1 MAPQRSSGKQRPAA
15 GDTESPTQPT
25 QSLSQSPNDTDAA
38 KQALNLRLRLDLPPI
53 SDVHHAFKDMLSKQK
68 STIEAVANS
77 GGFELRVGT
86 ICSGTEAPIFALK
99 LIKDISKLLNHGCD
113 FIEFSHLFSVENEP
127 FKQAYI
133 SRNAPGSIVFR
144 DVVDFADR
152 DATAAPTILGD
163 HCDIPRD
170 IDLLV
175 AGTSCVDFSSLNSQK
190 TNNVKLMSRG
200 TTLFKEWKASD
211 QNEANKK
218 AKSAPPLREDFFDEF
233 RDWLDGITPTQ
244 IQAAK
249 CGESSLTFLSTL
261 CYIKNHRPKLII
273 LENVCNAPWDA
284 VCGLYLPG
292 VGYAA
297 THVSVDTKD
306 YYIPQTRNRGYVVA
320 VDRQVFGDSANHIIK
335 EWETQLVGLKRAS
348 STPLQH
354 WLLSPNDPLTL
365 RARQDESEKT
375 IANSLRP
382 RQESDWGRSK
392 KRHRRVRRLLGLGKG
407 RPMTAWGLAGCESP
421 YDRLDKLFIKSQ
433 NSRALDCVDIYYLQ
447 CLHGKFDISANDAR
461 IPSYHNLLGQNVA
474 TQWDIRFKSQI
485 FDLSQNVDRGQI
497 GRNFGITG
505 CLTPRGINLITDQG
519 RILSGFEALNLQ
531 GLPLR
536 DLDLTRESQD
546 ELRDLAGNAMSTTVV
561 GAALFSLLLA
571 IHRHCSDIEPPP
583 LKIITTVNQSISPY
597 QPLYRPSFVASEPGW
612 DSAPGS
618 FCSVQTI
625 LNIFRRCRR
634 YCYCNGGAK
643 YSTNELVRCKICDFI
658 RCTSCAGNPKH
669 QFGPPWSMEAPIM
682 NDTAPPEF
690 MQHFPTALTSIISDT
705 IVRIPSRPYSEVPE
719 LQSRFLDSLR
729 SAIFYYTRALISETV
744 TICYSAK
751 DGECNFDL
759 RAVISDTA
767 ITWYL
772 FLDPWSTCGQLVCKA
787 LGMPP
792 AHMLRPF
799 GRVRVCPSAKEFI
812 PAQNAWEFW
821 VFGEVSLDVELTN
834 NNGSI
839 HIANVSCAN
848 LPAAIRDDVQSII
861 GIYDHY
867 PDCDAAENSL
877 HVGRQRPRLYLFK
890 DPTKTGA
897 PEEDCYIISDQCR
910 LLEKHEFRD
919 FRLRFLPNWT
929 PQTNFSRTKLLID
942 GYWEGVVTTPTQVE
956 AIFETPLVRFMKEVG
971 SRAVPSGSE
980 LQLNDAHHKI
990 RTLASVCIHSN
1001 MVDETYMTLSK
1012 YEGMDPDSWAI
1023 VSRSDYSALFD
1034 LLAPININLSGI
1046 EFSVHQMTIERCR
1059 RCCPV
1064 LPKIHWME
1072 RAGAET
1078 KTTARSV
1085 REPYSISSDIHAYE
1099 KELRGSGEPLR
1110 IAINIKDSN
1119 DKNGWK
1125 DVSANYEVNVDLL
1138 RHRAAD
1144 HLLRLNCPDEALEV
1158 KTTVTVKRGS
1168 LNIPNLR
1175 FTSFK
1180 NSLQRLSGNGI
1191 VKSHAV
1197 FIDGYN
1203 LTEQQ
1208 NISLEW
1214 MLRKELNP
1222 PIFTEREIE
1231 ECRFDALSL
1240 RVLAVA
1246 ERDISRPGGIL
1257 ADDVG
1262 YGKTVISLALMQVQ
1276 QDFDR
1281 ERYLLE
1287 RQENSRDTS
1296 ALAASLVLAPKHLV
1310 DQWAAEAAKFLGW
1323 REPDVLVIKSS
1334 RKLRDVL
1341 KKAEPDA
1348 MTAPPQAKKA
1358 RTARTST
1365 TIFDK
1370 LHAARL
1376 IIVSTAV
1383 FDDLYYTWLGKY
1395 AGSLAH
1401 PKAIPRTSAM
1411 KDTANPN
1418 VLGAFQDWYEDATM
1432 YARRHLSGFNPSIF
1446 NRDRLEMI
1454 EQRHRNLQDTWRDVV
1469 ADYYDAS
1476 TRLGCQTTRNDAT
1489 GELVNGK
1496 EEGTTVDREY
1506 NNEARA
1512 NPLTEEDFMAD
1523 QFVHPLEV
1531 FSFSRIIYDE
1541 FSYEN
1546 FCVAQFVK
1554 NARAHAKW
1562 VLSATPPTSNVK
1574 AVCDIGQLLGIHVAR
1589 PVKLRPGLP
1598 LITEGPALLRQN
1610 PTEKQL
1616 SYGKLYTDESVC
1628 DRVETAHNFLR
1639 HFASANPFDEKGMGK
1654 IEVHER
1660 VICSNM
1666 TRFEL
1671 AKYLDL
1677 QRDLRNSE
1685 LDFSKLLKRCQ
1696 LDSETINEFPEEG
1709 GSRAGIALAWLASID
1724 CADDEGGDVVS
1735 FRLSRDRSLREA
1747 QERLKFV
1754 TNVAVWLALRRFQE
1768 LEIANVQEETIKPNE
1783 TATQYIQELTWH
1795 IEAILDSS
1803 TDDFNGADGLNAVAD
1818 SIDAEQFADCSQ
1830 WFASADPGTRASEPY
1845 YKGLFTRLSKQI
1857 PAGVWVAYFELS
1869 SATLASLE
1877 RSEILVLIGELGG
1890 QDVDSLSLA
1899 EARRYLEELI
1909 KEKQMSTISQAPQPE
1924 NSRKKT
1930 SKTASTKNDNRPKYP
1945 LFQSLKKTR
1954 GGSYTETESE
1964 FTDIMMKMDEAKAE
1978 VMATAKR
1985 VTTALNLF
1993 CQGDERKCDAC
2004 GLHCSDLRFL
2014 PDCGHLICS
2023 KHIEA
2028 GVCGQI
2034 ISDKYPSGSN
2044 CSSIIRNRSIPVQQ
2058 IDRCELNTSLAGL
2071 KADQGNKVLRVSP
2084 KSLKIANTIGEI
2096 LRRGNDKILVFY
2108 QFDEQK
2114 AQISRLLQHDK
2125 TLSQAL
2131 AKNLGDE
2138 RVRMLKLNSEEAA
2151 GSNFQDANHVMFANT
2166 PVFGKQE
2173 DYDKYVKQAKGRAIR
2188 HGQRKVVYVYYF
2200 VTANTF
2206 EADLLQLRKGS
2217 SIRVGRGDVAYFVD
2231 DQHHDDSIGDMEIG
2245 ETDASC

>member
-1 MAPQRSSGKQRPAA
+1 MAPQRSSGTQRSAA
-15 GDTESPTQPT
+15 TNAASAQTA
-25 QSLSQSPNDTDAA
+25 QSLPQSSDNTAA
-38 KQALNLRLRLDLPPI
+38 LKSSSHLRLRLDLPPI

-68 STIEAVANS
+68 SMIDAVANS

-99 LIKDISKLLNHGCD
+99 LIKDISKLLIHGCD

-144 DVVDFADR
+144 DVVDFADK

-190 TNNVKLMSRG
+190 TNSVKLMSRG

-218 AKSAPPLREDFFDEF
+218 TKTAPPLRENFFDEF

-320 VDRQVFGDSANHIIK
+320 VDRQIFGDSADAIVK
-335 EWETQLVGLKRAS
+335 EWETQLAGLKRAA

-354 WLLSPNDPLTL
+354 WLLSSNDPLTM

-382 RQESDWGRSK
+382 RQEADWGRSK
-392 KRHRRVRRLLGLGKG
+392 KRHRRVRRLLGLGKS
-407 RPMTAWGLAGCESP
+407 RPLTAWGLAGCESP

-447 CLHGKFDISANDAR
+447 CLHGKLDISTNDASN
-461 IPSYHNLLGQNVA
+461 PSYRNLAEQNGP

-571 IHRHCSDIEPPP
+571 IHRHCSDVEPPP
-583 LKIITTVNQSISPY
+583 LKIITTVNQSLQPY
-597 QPLYRPSFVASEPGW
+597 QPLYRPSSVASEQTW
-612 DSAPGS
+612 NSARGS

-625 LNIFRRCRR
+625 LDIFRRCRR

-643 YSTNELVRCKICDFI
+643 YSTNELVRCEICGFI

-669 QFGPPWSMEAPIM
+669 QFGSPWSMEDPIM
-682 NDTAPPEF
+682 NDTTPQEM
-690 MQHFPTALTSIISDT
+690 MQHFPTALTNIISDT
-705 IVRIPSRPYSEVPE
+705 IVRIPSPLYSDAPE
-719 LQSRFLDSLR
+719 LQRRLLDSLR
-729 SAIFYYTRALISETV
+729 LAIFYYARTLISETV

-751 DGECNFDL
+751 DDECNFDL
-759 RAVISDTA
+759 QAVISDA
-767 ITWYL
+767 EITWYL
-772 FLDPWSTCGQLVCKA
+772 FLDPWSTCGQMVCKE

-799 GRVRVCPSAKEFI
+799 GRVRIYQSAKEFI
-812 PAQNAWEFW
+812 PRQDAWEFW
-821 VFGEVSLDVELTN
+821 VFHEVSLDVGLTN

-839 HIANVSCAN
+839 HVTDVSRAN
-848 LPAAIRDDVQSII
+848 LPATICDDVQSIL

-877 HVGRQRPRLYLFK
+877 HVGRQRPRRYLFK

-897 PEEDCYIISDQCR
+897 PEEDCYVISDQCK

-919 FRLRFLPNWT
+919 FCLKFLPDWT
-929 PQTNFSRTKLLID
+929 PQMNYSRTTLLMN
-942 GYWEGVVTTPTQVE
+942 GYWEGPVTVPIQGQANFE
-956 AIFETPLVRFMKEVG
+956 APLVRYMKEVG
-971 SRAVPSGSE
+971 SRAVPNGSE
-980 LQLNDAHHKI
+980 LQLNDAHHKV

-1001 MVDETYMTLSK
+1001 MVDEICMTLSK
-1012 YEGMDPDSWAI
+1012 YQGLGPDNWAI

-1046 EFSVHQMTIERCR
+1046 EFSVHQMTTERCG
-1059 RCCPV
+1059 RCCPIS
-1064 LPKIHWME
+1064 PKVHWME
-1072 RAGAET
+1072 KTSVET
-1078 KTTARSV
+1078 KTTARSI
-1085 REPYSISSDIHAYE
+1085 REPYSISSDIHTYE
-1099 KELRGSGEPLR
+1099 KELRESGEPLR
-1110 IAINIKDSN
+1110 VAINIKDSK

-1125 DVSANYEVNVDLL
+1125 EVSANYEVNVDLL
-1138 RHRAAD
+1138 RHRAAN

-1158 KTTVTVKRGS
+1158 KTIVGVKRGS

-1180 NSLQRLSGNGI
+1180 TSLQRLSGNGI
-1191 VKSHAV
+1191 MKPRAV
-1197 FIDGYN
+1197 FIDGV
-1203 LTEQQ
+1203 
-1208 NISLEW
+1208 SLEW
-1214 MLRKELNP
+1214 MLEKEINP
-1222 PIFTEREIE
+1222 PLYTEREIE
-1231 ECRFDALSL
+1231 ECRFDALNL

-1246 ERDISRPGGIL
+1246 EREISRPGGIL

-1276 QDFDR
+1276 QDVDR
-1281 ERYLLE
+1281 KRYLSE
-1287 RQENSRDTS
+1287 RHENSGDTS
-1296 ALAASLVLAPKHLV
+1296 PLAASLVLAPKHLV
-1310 DQWAAEAAKFLGW
+1310 DQWGAEAAKFLGW
-1323 REPDVLVIKSS
+1323 KEPDVLVIKTS

-1341 KKAEPDA
+1341 KKAEPNA
-1348 MTAPPQAKKA
+1348 TTSPPHAKKPK
-1358 RTARTST
+1358 TARTST
-1365 TIFDK
+1365 TILDK
-1370 LHAARL
+1370 LHAAKL

-1401 PKAIPRTSAM
+1401 PRAIPRTSAT

-1432 YARRHLSGFNPSIF
+1432 YARRHLSGFNPTFF
-1446 NRDRLEMI
+1446 NIDRLEMI
-1454 EQRHRNLQDTWRDVV
+1454 QQRHRNLQNTWRDVV

-1476 TRLGCQTTRNDAT
+1476 TRLGCQTARNDAT

-1496 EEGTTVDREY
+1496 EEGITVDKEY
-1506 NNEARA
+1506 SNEARA

-1523 QFVHPLEV
+1523 QFVHPLEI
-1531 FSFSRIIYDE
+1531 FNFSRIIYDE

-1574 AVCDIGQLLGIHVAR
+1574 AVCDIGQLLGVHVAR

-1654 IEVHER
+1654 IEVCER

-1724 CADDEGGDVVS
+1724 CADDEGGDVMN
-1735 FRLSRDRSLREA
+1735 FRLTRDRSLREA
-1747 QERLKFV
+1747 QERLRYV
-1754 TNVAVWLALRRFQE
+1754 TNVAIWLALRRFQE
-1768 LEIANVQEETIKPNE
+1768 LDIASVREEPIKPNE
-1783 TATQYIQELTWH
+1783 TATQYIQDLTCH
-1795 IEAILDSS
+1795 IEAILVSN
-1803 TDDFNGADGLNAVAD
+1803 TDEFHGADSLDAVAN

-1830 WFASADPGTRASEPY
+1830 WLAGVEPETRASDSFS
-1845 YKGLFTRLSKQI
+1845 KGLFMRLSKQI
-1857 PAGVWVAYFELS
+1857 PAGVWVTYFQLS
-1869 SATLASLE
+1869 AATIMSLE
-1877 RSEILVLIGELGG
+1877 RSEIIVLIGELGG
-1890 QDVDSLSLA
+1890 QDFNSLSLA

-1909 KEKQMSTISQAPQPE
+1909 TEKQISTCSQDPQPK
-1924 NSRKKT
+1924 NSRKKA
-1930 SKTASTKNDNRPKYP
+1930 SKTASTKNDNKPKYP
-1945 LFQSLKKTR
+1945 LFQS
-1954 GGSYTETESE
+1954 
-1964 FTDIMMKMDEAKAE
+1964 
-1978 VMATAKR
+1978 
-1985 VTTALNLF
+1985 
-1993 CQGDERKCDAC
+1993 
-2004 GLHCSDLRFL
+2004 
-2014 PDCGHLICS
+2014 P
-2023 KHIEA
+2023 
-2028 GVCGQI
+2028 
-2034 ISDKYPSGSN
+2034 
-2044 CSSIIRNRSIPVQQ
+2044 
-2058 IDRCELNTSLAGL
+2058 
-2071 KADQGNKVLRVSP
+2071 
-2084 KSLKIANTIGEI
+2084 
-2096 LRRGNDKILVFY
+2096 
-2108 QFDEQK
+2108 
-2114 AQISRLLQHDK
+2114 K
-2125 TLSQAL
+2125 TLAVAVILKQNR
-2131 AKNLGDE
+2131 NL
-2138 RVRMLKLNSEEAA
+2138 RTL
-2151 GSNFQDANHVMFANT
+2151 
-2166 PVFGKQE
+2166 
-2173 DYDKYVKQAKGRAIR
+2173 
-2188 HGQRKVVYVYYF
+2188 
-2200 VTANTF
+2200 
-2206 EADLLQLRKGS
+2206 
-2217 SIRVGRGDVAYFVD
+2217 
-2231 DQHHDDSIGDMEIG
+2231 
-2245 ETDASC
+2245 